1 MKINKFFMLG
11 SFLLVV
17 TLLFPLMSAA
27 TAVVSPIVNTNYT
40 TTVNL
45 SLTTDVANCLSC
57 SFWYDSTGA
66 GGRTLLKAI
75 VNTTDSQTE
84 FEDAAFS
91 ITGLDDTITY
101 NISANCTGDTDQES
115 AGINPVTF
123 DSTDP
128 SISLVVQYDG
138 ESQTYGGILDYK
150 CALSD
155 AVDTTLATQSFSV
168 AHPSGDATSST
179 TLTRNYATFLPFTDT
194 NYEGDFVFTCSAT
207 DSTGNIGTDTATVTV
222 GELGRVISVK
232 KGSSGSDKTLL
243 IVGILAIVLIWYFT
257 KKK

>member
-1 MKINKFFMLG
+1 M
-11 SFLLVV
+11 LVV
-17 TLLFPLMSAA
+17 ALFPLISAA
-27 TAVVSPIVNTNYT
+27 TAIVSPELDNNYT

-57 SFWYDSTGA
+57 TFWYDSTGA
-66 GGRTLLKAI
+66 GGRTLLKTI
-75 VNTTDSQTE
+75 TNTTDSQTE
-84 FEDAAFS
+84 FEDATFDISTLTDSA
-91 ITGLDDTITY
+91 TY

-115 AGINPVTF
+115 VEINPVTF
-123 DSTDP
+123 DSTSP
-128 SISLVVQYDG
+128 VISLDVQYDG
-138 ESQTYGGILDYK
+138 QDQSYGGILDYK
-150 CALSD
+150 CSLSD
-155 AVDTTLATQSFSV
+155 AVDSTLATQSFSV
-168 AHPSGDATSST
+168 AHPTGDSTSST